1 MLSYWFNLSPA
12 MKEDDDLSMF
22 PHILPFK
29 TSWPRPRPGGYDLMK
44 YEFTLLK
51 DVCAM
56 YPGGSWKDF

>member
-1 MLSYWFNLSPA
+1 